1 MWCITR
7 HPTTEGSGRNP
18 RSAREPAEP
27 SSSRRGGD
35 GVVGEW
41 AFWMD
46 PEHIASDVQHELE
59 CRDSP
64 ERAPECR
71 DSPERAPECRDSP
84 ERAAECRDSP
94 ERAPECRVL
103 LFVSLPDKAAVWS

>member
-1 MWCITR
+1 MWSRTR
-7 HPTTEGSGRNP
+7 HPPNEGSARNP

-71 DSPERAPECRDSP
+71 RDSP

-103 LFVSLPDKAAVWS
+103 LFVSLPDKAAV